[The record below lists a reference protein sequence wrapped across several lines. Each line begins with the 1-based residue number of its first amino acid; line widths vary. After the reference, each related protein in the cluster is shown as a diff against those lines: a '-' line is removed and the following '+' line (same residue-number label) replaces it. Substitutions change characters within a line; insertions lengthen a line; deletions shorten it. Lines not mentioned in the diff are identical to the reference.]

1 MEYFDDEVKGI
12 VKVLLLE
19 QEVSHLTEAINIL
32 RKALAKHMSDEEKD
46 RKDLEKKLNMHTI
59 IMVVIGLGV
68 TGSNANQFGPLLK
81 ALVGL

>member
-1 MEYFDDEVKGI
+1 
-12 VKVLLLE
+12 
-19 QEVSHLTEAINIL
+19 
-32 RKALAKHMSDEEKD
+32 MSDEEKD